1 MVRGISLQ
9 LGWRYSF
16 GVANELLLSFLAR
29 VSSAGL
35 ALGVG
40 LLILVLSVMNGF
52 QRELETRILNLV
64 PQAVVGSYFGLNDWQ
79 DDLEQVAQYP
89 GVTAVA
95 PFTKVQAMLSSRNVV
110 VPVLGFGIDPVY
122 ERLVSD
128 IDRFAPHIGDH
139 LNSSNALLLGAGI
152 AAKLSLNAGDSVMM
166 IVPSRDNRRMPLL
179 RKFLVADTFATQ
191 TEVDNNLV
199 LMSLEAANQLR
210 GTAGPEG
217 LRLKLDDL
225 FSARSIAW
233 EVQQTNPSFDYASDW
248 SNTHG
253 NLYRAV
259 HMSRNIVTLLLL
271 VIVLVAVFNVVSA
284 LVMGVRD
291 KEGEIAILRT
301 MGLSRGAVMRT
312 FIVQGAIIGAVGV
325 SLGVVLGVILSLLA
339 PYVVSGLEVIMGVK
353 FLDPA
358 IYPIAYLP
366 SDIRFSNVV
375 AVAVISMLICFLATL
390 VPAWRAAKLQPAQVL
405 RGE

>member
-1 MVRGISLQ
+1 
-9 LGWRYSF
+9 
-16 GVANELLLSFLAR
+16 
-29 VSSAGL
+29 
-35 ALGVG
+35 
-40 LLILVLSVMNGF
+40 
-52 QRELETRILNLV
+52 
-64 PQAVVGSYFGLNDWQ
+64 
-79 DDLEQVAQYP
+79 
-89 GVTAVA
+89 
-95 PFTKVQAMLSSRNVV
+95 
-110 VPVLGFGIDPVY
+110 
-122 ERLVSD
+122 
-128 IDRFAPHIGDH
+128 
-139 LNSSNALLLGAGI
+139 
-152 AAKLSLNAGDSVMM
+152 
-166 IVPSRDNRRMPLL
+166 
-179 RKFLVADTFATQ
+179 
-191 TEVDNNLV
+191 
-199 LMSLEAANQLR
+199 
-210 GTAGPEG
+210 
-217 LRLKLDDL
+217 
-225 FSARSIAW
+225 
-233 EVQQTNPSFDYASDW
+233 
-248 SNTHG
+248 
-253 NLYRAV
+253 
-259 HMSRNIVTLLLL
+259 
-271 VIVLVAVFNVVSA
+271 LVAVFNVVSA